1 MTPSARVAT
10 TTATAATAMATMS
23 SHPWR
28 PEWMG
33 DGGEF
38 DWRVW
43 IRVEG
48 VSGPRGM
55 CLRWARLVAYLADR
69 QPFPFRE

>member
-1 MTPSARVAT
+1 MFGGTRKQSGDRGEVLSISLDAVT

-43 IRVEG
+43 IRDRCEG
-48 VSGPRGM
+48 
-55 CLRWARLVAYLADR
+55 
-69 QPFPFRE
+69 